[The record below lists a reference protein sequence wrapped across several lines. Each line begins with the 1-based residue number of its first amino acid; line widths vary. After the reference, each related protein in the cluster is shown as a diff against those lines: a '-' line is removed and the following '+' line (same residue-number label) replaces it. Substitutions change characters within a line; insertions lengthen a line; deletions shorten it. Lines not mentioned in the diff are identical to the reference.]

1 MWRYLVPVF
10 LGAFL
15 LFQVQPL
22 IARYVLPWFG
32 GTPSVWTTCMLF
44 FQVLLLLGYGYSHL
58 IVSRLRPRAQ
68 VLAHLALLSGSLG
81 LLLLLTAAW
90 KVPLIPGESLRPTGS
105 QQPVLHILLLL
116 GATVGL
122 PYFALSATSPLL
134 QAFFART
141 HRGISPY
148 RLYSLSNVG
157 SLLALLSYPFLF
169 EPLLP
174 LATQAWAWSAAYVVF
189 CVACAYAAARTWH
202 APPLPAPAGAGDE
215 ARPTAAGDD
224 ARPTAALW
232 LQWTGLAAL
241 ASVLLLAMTNQTCQ
255 EVAVVPFLWILPL
268 SLYLLTFIICFDN
281 SRWYARHWYVSAA
294 VLVVPAILVLL
305 ANEDEVS
312 VAWQVV
318 AYAAALFVLC
328 MVCHGELVALKP
340 GTRHLT
346 VFYLAVS
353 AGGALGGVLVGVVS
367 PVLFRGYYEIYVGLM
382 ACWLVC
388 AWVVF
393 RHAEVWARGVQVLS
407 LLPMV
412 VGIAAVIIAYQGD
425 RRAHSDRPT
434 VHQARN
440 FYGVLRVTETVS
452 EDLTQNRFTLVHGR
466 TIHGFQYTAE
476 HLRHTPVSYYGPR
489 TGIGLAVHRHPRRL
503 YGDGQAAE
511 LRIGVVGLG
520 TGTAA
525 AFGRSGDVVRFYEI
539 NPQIRR
545 LSDPDGYFTYLTD
558 TPATVEVVMGDARVS
573 MSRELEQ
580 GGSQRYDVL
589 ALDAFSSDAIP
600 AHLLTLEAME
610 LYLGHLRDEQSIL
623 AVHIS
628 NKVLDLVPVVRSL
641 AEHLGLQVARVQDDP
656 DEDHYLTSDWVL
668 LCRSRE
674 PLADPEIADAGSE
687 MDSPRRV
694 RLWTDDYHSLFS
706 ILE

>member
-1 MWRYLVPVF
+1 MWRYLLPVF

-58 IVSRLRPRAQ
+58 IVNRLRPRAQ
-68 VLAHLALLSGSLG
+68 VLAHVALLSGSLG
-81 LLLLLTAAW
+81 LLLLLTATW

-105 QQPVLHILLLL
+105 EQPVLRILLLL
-116 GATVGL
+116 AATVGL

-134 QAFFART
+134 QAFFSRT
-141 HRGISPY
+141 HRGLSPY

-157 SLLALLSYPFLF
+157 SLLALLSYPFVF

-174 LATQAWAWSAAYVVF
+174 LRTQAWAWSAAYVVF
-189 CVACAYAAARTWH
+189 CAACAYAAARTWH
-202 APPLPAPAGAGDE
+202 APPLPAPAGAGD
-215 ARPTAAGDD
+215 D
-224 ARPTAALW
+224 ARPTAGLW

-346 VFYLAVS
+346 AFYLAVS
-353 AGGALGGVLVGVVS
+353 AGGALGGVLVGVLA
-367 PVLFRGYYEIYVGLM
+367 PVLFRGYYEIYVGLA

-388 AWVVF
+388 VWVML
-393 RHAEVWARGVQVLS
+393 RHVEVWPRAVQALS
-407 LLPMV
+407 LLPMAIGV
-412 VGIAAVIIAYQGD
+412 AAVIIAYQGD

-440 FYGVLRVTETVS
+440 FYGVLRVTETLS
-452 EDLTQNRFTLVHGR
+452 DDPARCRFTLVHGR

-476 HLRHTPVSYYGPR
+476 HLRYTPVSYYGPG

-503 YGDGQAAE
+503 YSDARPRA

-525 AFGRSGDVVRFYEI
+525 AFGRRGDVVRFYEI

-573 MSRELEQ
+573 MSRELQQ

-628 NKVLDLVPVVRSL
+628 NKVLDLVPVVRGL

-656 DEDHYLTSDWVL
+656 DENHYLTSDWVL
-668 LCRSRE
+668 LCRSPR
-674 PLADPEIADAGSE
+674 PLADSEIADATSE
-687 MDSPRRV
+687 MDSARRV
-694 RLWTDDYHSLFS
+694 RLWTDDYHSLLP